1 MCFWIIKLKNI
12 KGNSTW
18 TIPRR
23 QNLGWHHTF
32 LNHSILN
39 RCLWMA
45 TYWSNTTTSH
55 SITWYRVSNIWIFQ
69 IQYSFYILDVWSLP
83 IFSMPFSLTFSP
95 EDSIFSSPLCH
106 TLSIS
111 FMNALKLLI
120 ISENLRMPM
129 VRIYRDIGLKSP
141 WKFFLFL
148 ICSCINERS
157 SENLP
162 NTNNCFGVRR
172 SKCCSAFSCNVLHV
186 SKTNQ
191 PGRWRGS
198 SRK

>member
-39 RCLWMA
+39 CCLWMA

-83 IFSMPFSLTFSP
+83 IFSMPFSLTFLP

-106 TLSIS
+106 TLFIS
-111 FMNALKLLI
+111 FMNVLKLLI
-120 ISENLRMPM
+120 ISVNLRMPM
-129 VRIYRDIGLKSP
+129 VRIYRYIGWNESFAYL
-141 WKFFLFL
+141 LFVAAL
-148 ICSCINERS
+148 
-157 SENLP
+157 
-162 NTNNCFGVRR
+162 TNDQAKTFRTRTTALVF
-172 SKCCSAFSCNVLHV
+172 AAANVVLL
-186 SKTNQ
+186 SLATYFMFPKPTNQ
-191 PGRWRGS
+191 VADEEAAEN
-198 SRK
+198 K